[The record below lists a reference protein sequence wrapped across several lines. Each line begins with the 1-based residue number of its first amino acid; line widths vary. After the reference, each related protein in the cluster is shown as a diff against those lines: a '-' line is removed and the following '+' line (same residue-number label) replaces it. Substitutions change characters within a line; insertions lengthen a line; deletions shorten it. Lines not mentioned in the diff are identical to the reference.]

1 MPGMT
6 GVKQMCNHIHTG
18 SISRSKGAMSKRINV
33 MIDEDTWSLLG
44 RIPAGER
51 SRAINEA
58 IRAWASRRQRR
69 DAVREMDALRA
80 QLPKISTDEVAR
92 WLREDREHGH

>member
-1 MPGMT
+1 
-6 GVKQMCNHIHTG
+6 
-18 SISRSKGAMSKRINV
+18 MSKRINV
-33 MIDEDTWSLLG
+33 MIDEDTWSLLS

-69 DAVREMDALRA
+69 DSVREMDALRA

-92 WLREDREHGH
+92 WIREDREHGH